1 MKLAAQMN
9 TLRAYCT
16 TQQDLL
22 DTLRK
27 VADMGF
33 DGVELEYGMLKVA
46 DRETLAAHLATIGLE
61 TASIRNPFARTEFG
75 LEDMIAQAKTLNCKN
90 VGIGTMTTAQFN
102 QGQAGYDRYF
112 AQLKKITQRF
122 REEGLRPVYSLR
134 NHEFVRQNSQWIFDK
149 MLAAPESAGIFFET
163 DVLPLTRA
171 AVEPPRIFAQLT
183 GRMPVCRL
191 TDQKIRENEMYFFFP
206 EREECPLGEG
216 LFDLPLWAG
225 AAVNAGAEWFVLGQ
239 DLCDRDPLDCLAV
252 SLQKARHFNDIRY
265 MEADI

>member
-1 MKLAAQMN
+1 MKFAAQMN

-46 DRETLAAHLATIGLE
+46 DREILASHLNALGLE
-61 TASIRNPFARTEFG
+61 VASIRNPFARTEFG
-75 LEDMIAQAKTLNCKN
+75 LEDLIAQAKMLNCRN

-102 QGQAGYDRYF
+102 QGPAGYGRYF
-112 AQLKKITQRF
+112 SQLETITQRF

-134 NHEFVRQNSQWIFDK
+134 NHEFVRQNGQWIFDK
-149 MLAAPESAGIFFET
+149 LMAAPESAGLFFET

-171 AVEPPRIFAQLT
+171 AVDPPRIFAQLA

-216 LFDLPLWAG
+216 LFDLALWADS
-225 AAVNAGAEWFVLGQ
+225 ARKAGAEWFVLGQ
-239 DLCDRDPLDCLAV
+239 NLCDRNPFVCLAV
-252 SLQKARHFNDIRY
+252 SLEKAGTL
-265 MEADI
+265 

>member
-1 MKLAAQMN
+1 MTKFAAQMN

-16 TQQDLL
+16 TQQGLL
-22 DTLRK
+22 DTLQK

-33 DGVELEYGMLKVA
+33 EGVELEYGMLKVA
-46 DRETLAAHLATIGLE
+46 DQDTLACHLETIGL
-61 TASIRNPFARTEFG
+61 TVASIRSPFARTEFG
-75 LEDMIAQAKTLNCKN
+75 MEDMIRQAKVLKCAN

-102 QGQAGYDRYF
+102 QGAAGYDRYF
-112 AQLKKITQRF
+112 SQLEKISQRF

-134 NHEFVRQNSQWIFDK
+134 NHEFVRQNGQWIFDK
-149 MLAAPESAGIFFET
+149 LLAAPESAGIYFET

-171 AVEPPRIFAQLT
+171 AVDPPRIFAQLA

-216 LFDLPLWAG
+216 LFDLALWAD
-225 AAVNAGAEWFVLGQ
+225 AARHTGAEWFVLGQ
-239 DLCDRDPLDCLAV
+239 NLCDRDPFACLEL
-252 SLQKARHFNDIRY
+252 SLNKAKTL
-265 MEADI
+265 

>member
-1 MKLAAQMN
+1 MKFAAQMN

-22 DTLRK
+22 ATLQK

-33 DGVELEYGMLKVA
+33 VGVELEYGMLKVA
-46 DRETLAAHLATIGLE
+46 DREILAKSMETIGLE
-61 TASIRNPFARTEFG
+61 VASIRNPFARTEFG

-102 QGQAGYDRYF
+102 QGAAGYDRYF
-112 AQLKKITQRF
+112 AQLEKIIQRF
-122 REEGLRPVYSLR
+122 QEEGLRPVYSLR
-134 NHEFVRQNSQWIFDK
+134 NHEFVRQNGQWIYDK
-149 MLAAPESAGIFFET
+149 LLSAPESAGLFFET

-171 AVEPPRIFAQLT
+171 AVEPPRIFAQLA

-191 TDQKIRENEMYFFFP
+191 SDQKIRENEMYFFFP

-216 LFDLPLWAG
+216 LFDLALWVD
-225 AAVNAGAEWFVLGQ
+225 AARNAGAEWFVLGQ
-239 DLCDRDPLDCLAV
+239 DLCDRDPFACLGL
-252 SLQKARHFNDIRY
+252 SLAHAKALTSK
-265 MEADI
+265 

>member
-9 TLRAYCT
+9 TLRAYCA
-16 TQQDLL
+16 TQQGLL

-46 DRETLAAHLATIGLE
+46 DCEILAQHLETIGLE
-61 TASIRNPFARTEFG
+61 VASIRNPFARTEFG
-75 LEDMIAQAKTLNCKN
+75 LEDMIRQAKVLKCEN
-90 VGIGTMTTAQFN
+90 VGIGTTTTAQFN
-102 QGQAGYDRYF
+102 QGAAGYERYF
-112 AQLKKITQRF
+112 SQLKNIRQRF
-122 REEGLRPVYSLR
+122 CEEGFRPVYSLR

-149 MLAAPESAGIFFET
+149 LLAAPESAGLFFET

-171 AVEPPRIFAQLT
+171 AVDPPRIFAQLAD
-183 GRMPVCRL
+183 RMPICRL

-216 LFDLPLWAG
+216 LFDLTLWAD
-225 AAVNAGAEWFVLGQ
+225 AARKAGAEWFVLGQ
-239 DLCDRDPLDCLAV
+239 NLCDRDPFACLAV
-252 SLQKARHFNDIRY
+252 SLEKARTL
-265 MEADI
+265 

>member
-1 MKLAAQMN
+1 MRLAAQMN
-9 TLRAYCT
+9 TLRTYCA

-22 DTLRK
+22 ETLRK

-46 DRETLAAHLATIGLE
+46 DSETLACHLETLGLE
-61 TASIRNPFARTEFG
+61 AASIRNPFARTEFG
-75 LEDMIAQAKTLNCKN
+75 LEDMIRQAKTLKCRN

-102 QGQAGYDRYF
+102 QGAAGYDRYF
-112 AQLKKITQRF
+112 AQLEKITQRF

-134 NHEFVRQNSQWIFDK
+134 NHEFVRQNGQWIFDK
-149 MLAAPESAGIFFET
+149 LLSAPASAGLFFET

-171 AVEPPRIFAQLT
+171 AVEPPRVFAQLA

-216 LFDLPLWAG
+216 LFDLALWADT
-225 AAVNAGAEWFVLGQ
+225 AKKAGAEWFVLGQ
-239 DLCDRDPLDCLAV
+239 NLCDRDPFACLAV
-252 SLQKARHFNDIRY
+252 SLEKAGTL
-265 MEADI
+265 

>member
-1 MKLAAQMN
+1 MKFAAQMN

-22 DTLRK
+22 DTLQK

-46 DRETLAAHLATIGLE
+46 DRENLARHLESIGLKV
-61 TASIRNPFARTEFG
+61 ASIRNPFARTEFG
-75 LEDMIAQAKTLNCKN
+75 LEDMIAQAKMLNCKN

-102 QGQAGYDRYF
+102 QGAAGYDRYF
-112 AQLKKITQRF
+112 AQLEKITQLF
-122 REEGLRPVYSLR
+122 QEEGLRPVYSLR
-134 NHEFVRQNSQWIFDK
+134 NHEFVRQNGQWIYDK
-149 MLAAPESAGIFFET
+149 LLSAPESAGLFFET

-171 AVEPPRIFAQLT
+171 AVEPPRIFAQLA

-216 LFDLPLWAG
+216 LFDLTLWAD
-225 AAVNAGAEWFVLGQ
+225 AARNAGAEWLVLGQ
-239 DLCDRDPLDCLAV
+239 DLCDRDPFDCLRL
-252 SLQKARHFNDIRY
+252 SLEHAKALTSK
-265 MEADI
+265 

>member
-1 MKLAAQMN
+1 MKFAAQMN

-22 DTLRK
+22 DTLQK

-46 DRETLAAHLATIGLE
+46 DRETLARHLESIGLE
-61 TASIRNPFARTEFG
+61 VASIRNPFARTEFG

-102 QGQAGYDRYF
+102 QGAAGYDRYF
-112 AQLKKITQRF
+112 TQLEMITQRF
-122 REEGLRPVYSLR
+122 QEEGLRPVYSLR
-134 NHEFVRQNSQWIFDK
+134 NHEFVRQNGQWIYDK
-149 MLAAPESAGIFFET
+149 LLSAPESAGLFFET

-171 AVEPPRIFAQLT
+171 AVEPPRIFAQLA

-216 LFDLPLWAG
+216 LFDLALWAD
-225 AAVNAGAEWFVLGQ
+225 AARNAGAEWFVLGQ
-239 DLCDRDPLDCLAV
+239 NLCDRDPFDCLRL
-252 SLQKARHFNDIRY
+252 SLAHAKALTSK
-265 MEADI
+265 